1 MAKKLIHYYT
11 FDPAARSVKVKG
23 NIASKRLL
31 LITNVTDNVNI
42 YSFSDNS
49 LGLTSRSYSAETDET
64 TFILNYATGTMNAS
78 DELQIFYEKDYVNI
92 EPSETYVD
100 AVSKFRVSNPEN
112 LIDTDFE
119 YGPQSSKW
127 ETLQTINNIPSFYAS
142 TADTTIPFI
151 SKVESII
158 GSEIITVTTEYD
170 HNLQVGIPITV
181 TGLSSLTAEG
191 AYLIQSVPSTTTFTY
206 KARANQPQSAE
217 LQGTYTSIIPG
228 QFFQGSQVNL
238 SPSKGITSDYYEKKV
253 TVKPVAVFTVTTT
266 VNSDVLI
273 NSPITGPGGI
283 SAVVAAVDGDS
294 SGGYGGGTG
303 TTITV
308 TDITGSWT
316 EGDTFSI
323 QGAED
328 DYTIA
333 SGGLGSTANR
343 YFIDGVLAPRLDLVR
358 GAVYVFDQSD
368 PTNLTHQVEFADAA
382 DVTSLGNSGNVLT
395 QYVYTNGTAGQAGAY
410 TRIYI
415 TSSSPSYAN
424 LYYNCVNHGGMGDY
438 GVIRYATQ
446 TKVLLTTRAEH
457 GFADNTNF
465 YFVNTVS
472 PKVLEIPD
480 STANETG
487 SVDGW
492 QGTGIA
498 NKVVETIEQANGVLD
513 VDETKTVPYNYESTY
528 TKRFDESDVNYSND
542 SINIDGHGFHNKAC
556 VLYYPNPGDTP
567 INGLARMQV
576 YYIERIDDNNFK
588 LNHSMRLNHTQNL
601 STGGT
606 FTFGNHNLGLVYN
619 IYEEYKAYS
628 QWWTYLRTYYI
639 FGNTYSGW
647 DFANINGTYG
657 LGRQNWDITVH
668 FSTNRQGS
676 GNSPG
681 PGFGANSN
689 WYWYNWAWRQYYGT
703 FWRTYGYHRQG
714 LPLGTSQWQGTYDFL
729 TDHENHG
736 VNGLNN
742 GNHSYGYTTG
752 NRNGSNS
759 KRYWTDNFYTQHYS
773 GGQDFRIRGSTHFHW
788 YHNVGN
794 GSTLSRSFNSPNSD
808 GQTNMYIML
817 AKRNTSTNDSFY
829 AQDHGLQTNTVATQG
844 GSGNIHYYYDDH
856 GNRSNYSGANTWYID
871 RIDANRFRIKTS
883 SGASPLRLAGID
895 GTIQFTAV
903 ITNPFKDSIYIAS
916 NQFSAGELLKYDTTG
931 TAIGGLTS
939 GSSYYVYPI
948 SGDRFRLSATS
959 GGSIIDL
966 TSEGS
971 GSHTFENTTADF
983 GVVDGSYT
991 TTEAISETE
1000 LEVTIPFKIP
1010 PTNKSFNGA
1019 SNVANDQITI
1029 TNHFFGSGTKVIY
1042 DASGNTA
1049 LGGLVDGKDYFV
1061 AQIDHNTIEICETE
1075 ANAIADP
1082 PVNISLTAGTGFH
1095 KLISSNLSGEVTGPG
1110 SLTVATGSRQIVGSN
1125 AAFQRFFKIGDK
1137 LRIVNP
1143 ATTPGVIVER
1153 TVTAVTDDDNLLVDE
1168 NMTFSGSSIVYL
1180 IPSYI
1185 YVRPDGFYLHRPFD
1199 GGMEIGTSKSPHS
1212 RISRQTRKYFRYQS
1226 GKGIQTS
1233 YAINFIP
1240 LTPILDLTY
1249 TLGAKATA
1257 TEVINAAQGATQL
1270 TVADSSLYELHMF
1283 VTGSN
1288 IPTGTRISQ
1297 IKNATTIV
1305 IGNATTGPL
1314 SSATVTFH
1322 QLVLGDVRC
1331 AKPHNFTE
1339 GLKMKV
1345 IDSDDAAF
1353 NNESFV
1359 TTITDEFRFQYLL
1372 DSTPA
1377 ISASGGFPK
1386 AQVLNWTGSDI
1397 RAGMFDEQ
1405 NGFFY
1410 EFDGNTLNCVRRS
1423 SVLQLPGLIS
1433 VTNNTNIVSGTD
1445 TKFTSELIKGESIVI
1460 RGMTYRVVKVTSNTQ
1475 VTIQPAYRGITASN
1489 VICTKT
1495 VDTRVGQA
1503 DWNIDRADGTGP
1515 SGYTLDITKI
1525 QMCYMDY
1532 SWYGAG
1538 KIRFGFKDQNGHVKY
1553 VHEFKH
1559 NNRLTESY
1567 FRSGNLPARYEIEND
1582 AEPSYTGTL
1591 FHWGT
1596 SVIMDGM
1603 YQDDEAY
1610 LFTAAGNVQ
1619 KFTNA
1624 TAIDVTTNNNSDL
1637 TSERTSWYNRRF
1649 YIRMRVASGNAGNAP
1664 VNSLLFHP
1672 TVANGYFEDGVAIH
1686 PSSRISGST
1695 YFMQVLYQEGTID
1708 EFPWN
1713 YASAINSKLGNPA
1726 VPSSTT
1732 FGVGAP
1738 SGTDNKIPADIPL
1751 ISIRLAPSV
1760 DSSITG
1766 ALGEREIINRM
1777 QLSLASLGILTT
1789 HDTEIS
1795 LKLNAQLN
1803 TDAYQNVQEPSLCQ
1817 LVKHSADDLVSGGST
1832 ILSLRAAGAGNG
1844 QTQASNFDLSE
1855 ISDLGNS
1862 ILGGDGVF
1870 PNGPDILTI
1879 VANIVDS
1886 STVSVNNPYSV
1897 SARVSWKESQA

>member
-1 MAKKLIHYYT
+1 M
-11 FDPAARSVKVKG
+11 
-23 NIASKRLL
+23 
-31 LITNVTDNVNI
+31 
-42 YSFSDNS
+42 
-49 LGLTSRSYSAETDET
+49 
-64 TFILNYATGTMNAS
+64 
-78 DELQIFYEKDYVNI
+78 
-92 EPSETYVD
+92 VD
-100 AVSKFRVSNPEN
+100 
-112 LIDTDFE
+112 
-119 YGPQSSKW
+119 
-127 ETLQTINNIPSFYAS
+127 
-142 TADTTIPFI
+142 I
-151 SKVESII
+151 S
-158 GSEIITVTTEYD
+158 
-170 HNLQVGIPITV
+170 P
-181 TGLSSLTAEG
+181 
-191 AYLIQSVPSTTTFTY
+191 YL
-206 KARANQPQSAE
+206 
-217 LQGTYTSIIPG
+217 
-228 QFFQGSQVNL
+228 
-238 SPSKGITSDYYEKKV
+238 
-253 TVKPVAVFTVTTT
+253 
-266 VNSDVLI
+266 
-273 NSPITGPGGI
+273 
-283 SAVVAAVDGDS
+283 
-294 SGGYGGGTG
+294 
-303 TTITV
+303 
-308 TDITGSWT
+308 
-316 EGDTFSI
+316 
-323 QGAED
+323 
-328 DYTIA
+328 
-333 SGGLGSTANR
+333 
-343 YFIDGVLAPRLDLVR
+343 
-358 GAVYVFDQSD
+358 
-368 PTNLTHQVEFADAA
+368 
-382 DVTSLGNSGNVLT
+382 
-395 QYVYTNGTAGQAGAY
+395 
-410 TRIYI
+410 
-415 TSSSPSYAN
+415 
-424 LYYNCVNHGGMGDY
+424 
-438 GVIRYATQ
+438 
-446 TKVLLTTRAEH
+446 
-457 GFADNTNF
+457 
-465 YFVNTVS
+465 
-472 PKVLEIPD
+472 
-480 STANETG
+480 
-487 SVDGW
+487 
-492 QGTGIA
+492 
-498 NKVVETIEQANGVLD
+498 
-513 VDETKTVPYNYESTY
+513 
-528 TKRFDESDVNYSND
+528 
-542 SINIDGHGFHNKAC
+542 
-556 VLYYPNPGDTP
+556 
-567 INGLARMQV
+567 
-576 YYIERIDDNNFK
+576 
-588 LNHSMRLNHTQNL
+588 
-601 STGGT
+601 
-606 FTFGNHNLGLVYN
+606 
-619 IYEEYKAYS
+619 
-628 QWWTYLRTYYI
+628 YI

-794 GSTLSRSFNSPNSD
+794 GSTLSRSFNSYNSD

-931 TAIGGLTS
+931 TAIGGLTN
-939 GSSYYVYPI
+939 GNSYYVYPI

-966 TSEGS
+966 TGEGS

-1019 SNVANDQITI
+1019 SNVANDQLTI

-1082 PVNISLTAGTGFH
+1082 PVNISISAGTGFH

-1110 SLTVATGSRQIVGSN
+1110 SLTVASGSRQIVGSN

-1249 TLGAKATA
+1249 VLGNKTTA

-1339 GLKMKV
+1339 GLKMKI

-1359 TTITDEFRFQYLL
+1359 TTVVDEFRFQYLL
-1372 DSTPA
+1372 DNTPA

-1475 VTIQPAYRGITASN
+1475 ITIQPAYRGITASN